1 MKQSGKRPAGG
12 RAGLSPEDTLQR
24 QVLPVPDWPHP
35 EAHPP
40 RPPADAPHVL
50 LILLDDVGFGASS
63 VLGGVIQTPTAERL
77 SVRGLKYPRFHTPGS
92 GPATRASL
100 LTGRNPHAAGFGG
113 GRPNHCAP
121 LAEIL
126 RLNGYSTAQ
135 FGKCHEVPAW
145 ETSPV
150 GPFDRWPTRSGFEHF
165 FGFVGEATQPWH
177 PALYENTTPVV
188 PDRTPEQGYH
198 FLEDV
203 TDRAICWLRQQR
215 TLAWDKPFFLYFSPG
230 ATHAPHQVPREWAD
244 RYTGRFDA
252 GWDSLREEIFARQKR
267 LGVLP
272 RDCELAPRPDGLPAW
287 ADMPEKLR
295 PVLAR
300 QMEVYAG
307 YLEYAD
313 FQVGRLITAL
323 DQLGALEDTLVFYI
337 LGDGGG
343 ATEGTVTG
351 TLNEG
356 LLRNGLASMETAESL
371 AASIHKAGTPEALSQ
386 YSVGW
391 AHALETPF
399 PAASRAGGTRSGTV
413 VHWPAGMRAR
423 GELRSQFTHAV
434 DVAPTVLEAAR
445 LPPPVMVNGV
455 PQTPMHGV
463 SMLYSFDG
471 AQAPERHETQYFAL
485 PGSRG
490 IYHRGWMAVSRPGDD
505 WTLHDT
511 AKDPARARDLAAEL
525 PEKLR
530 ELQHRFLVE
539 AARCS
544 ALPLDGQ
551 DLGRPVMERIQGD
564 SQLLSGLTRRIRETA
579 LLDLKNT
586 SHAITAEV
594 VVPDSGAQGVI
605 LTQGSAFGGWCL
617 YAREGRLAY
626 GYNFGGLRRYCIEA
640 HGELPQGTHQVR
652 MEFQYDGGGEGR
664 GGDVRLFVDGL
675 EVGRGRV
682 EETLPRAFSQDETA
696 GVGMAP
702 GSPVVE
708 GFHSGNSRFSGRVK
722 WLRLERRQ
730 AAAASAG
737 APMSASVG

>member
-1 MKQSGKRPAGG
+1 MKHSAKRPD
-12 RAGLSPEDTLQR
+12 DTFQR
-24 QVLPVPDWPHP
+24 QVLPMPDWPHGDV
-35 EAHPP
+35 HPP
-40 RPPADAPHVL
+40 RPPVDAPHVL

-63 VLGGVIQTPTAERL
+63 AFGGVIQTPTAERL
-77 SVRGLKYPRFHTPGS
+77 AVRGLKYPRFHTPGF

-100 LTGRNPHAAGFGG
+100 LTGRNPHAVGFGG
-113 GRPNHCAP
+113 TGVRPNHCAP

-126 RLNGYSTAQ
+126 KLNGYSTAQ
-135 FGKCHEVPAW
+135 FGKCHEVPPW

-150 GPFDRWPTRSGFEHF
+150 GPFERWPTGSGFEHF
-165 FGFVGEATQPWH
+165 FGFVGETTHQWY
-177 PALYENTTPVV
+177 PALYENTSPVV
-188 PDRTPEQGYH
+188 PDRAPEQGYH

-230 ATHAPHQVPREWAD
+230 ATHAPHHVPLEWAD
-244 RYTGRFDA
+244 RYKGRFDA
-252 GWDSLREEIFARQKR
+252 GWDRLREETFARQKR
-267 LGVLP
+267 LGLLP
-272 RDCELAPRPDGLPAW
+272 RDCGLPPRPAGLPAW
-287 ADMPEKLR
+287 EDMPERLR

-307 YLEYAD
+307 FLEYAD
-313 FQVGRLITAL
+313 FHAGRLITAL

-343 ATEGTVTG
+343 SPESTVTG
-351 TLNEG
+351 TLNAG
-356 LLRNGLASMETAESL
+356 LLHNGLCGVETPEYL
-371 AASIHKAGTPEALSQ
+371 AAHVHKAGTPEALSQ
-386 YSVGW
+386 HAVGW

-399 PAASRAGGTRSGTV
+399 PAGSRSGGTCSGTI
-413 VHWPAGMRAR
+413 VHWPGGMRAR
-423 GELRSQFTHAV
+423 GELRSQFIHAV

-445 LPPPVMVNGV
+445 LPQPVMVSGV

-463 SMLYSFDG
+463 SMRYSFDG
-471 AQAPERHETQYFAL
+471 ANAPERHASQYFAL
-485 PGSRG
+485 AGGRG
-490 IYHRGWMAVSRPGDD
+490 VYHRGWMAVSEPGEES

-511 AKDPARARDLAAEL
+511 TKDPARVRDLASEL

-530 ELQHRFLVE
+530 ELQQCFLIE

-544 ALPLDGQ
+544 ALPLEERRAE
-551 DLGRPVMERIQGD
+551 RPELVHGD

-626 GYNFGGLRRYCIEA
+626 CYNFGGLRRYRIEA
-640 HGELPQGTHQVR
+640 HGALPRGTHQVR
-652 MEFQYDGGGEGR
+652 MEFRYDGGGVGR
-664 GGDVRLFVDGL
+664 GGDVTLFVDGL

-682 EETLPRAFSQDETA
+682 EATQPRASSLDETA

-702 GSPVVE
+702 GSAVVD
-708 GFHSGNSRFSGRVK
+708 GFTLGDSRFSGRVK
-722 WLRLERRQ
+722 WLRLERGQ
-730 AAAASAG
+730 GAVSAAG
-737 APMSASVG
+737 ERMSASVG